1 MLLTVLHPRVREQQ
15 QIGHPNPLLARL
27 IKFGLKIQ
35 FDIADAMPDP
45 THPSLHDEHQ
55 AIKGWQWGKIDQ
67 NVVQKRMRKGRV
79 TDFILVAILLL
90 CIAALFSHS

>member
-15 QIGHPNPLLARL
+15 RLGHPNPLVARL

-35 FDIADAMPDP
+35 FDIADVMPDP

-55 AIKGWQWGKIDQ
+55 AIKEWEWARIDQ
-67 NVVQKRMRKGRV
+67 NVLQEQTRKGRI
-79 TDFILVAILLL
+79 TDFLLVSILLL
-90 CIAALFSHS
+90 GIAALFARS